1 MRLGFL
7 GRAGPPDD
15 RLWLRKIRSWEKPI
29 LFSPKHA
36 LNGKIIGAERVRSFI
51 VYSDWPITL
60 QLPLD
65 TLASL
70 CKLIADWLSDP
81 VVVCAS
87 FTCEFPHIPASPPPE
102 DGL

>member
-15 RLWLRKIRSWEKPI
+15 RLWLRKIRSREK
-29 LFSPKHA
+29 FYSA
-36 LNGKIIGAERVRSFI
+36 LNMPYPNGKIIGAEKVRSFI
-51 VYSDWPITL
+51 GYSEWPITL
-60 QLPLD
+60 HLTLD

-70 CKLIADWLSDP
+70 CKLIADWLSGP

-87 FTCEFPHIPASPPPE
+87 FTCKVYRAMR
-102 DGL
+102 LM

>member
-15 RLWLRKIRSWEKPI
+15 RLWLRKSDLLKNQYYSALSMPY
-29 LFSPKHA
+29 
-36 LNGKIIGAERVRSFI
+36 LNGNNYWRVRSLI
-51 VYSDWPITL
+51 GYSGWPITL

-70 CKLIADWLSDP
+70 CKLIADWLNGR
-81 VVVCAS
+81 VVVCAC
-87 FTCEFPHIPASPPPE
+87 FTCEFWTS
-102 DGL
+102 

>member
-15 RLWLRKIRSWEKPI
+15 RLWLRKIRSWEKSIYSALNTPY
-29 LFSPKHA
+29 

-51 VYSDWPITL
+51 GYSGWPIKL

-70 CKLIADWLSDP
+70 CKLIADWLSGP

-87 FTCEFPHIPASPPPE
+87 FTCEF
-102 DGL
+102 